1 MLSYQKEEQ
10 NGPAVRGTQT
20 PETRQESSAAHSED
34 YLTVAGH
41 KKRLKQST
49 IILIAVFVVGAFGVW
64 MMIRKAVPSVAA
76 AAAAAQ
82 KKDEVTEIETAVAQL
97 NGMQSEVSSQMK
109 NVTARLNHLSEV
121 GQIAVEDLR
130 KNPFARVRLAD
141 QTNADDPMQKQFA
154 EEQTRRN
161 AAGLQ
166 LWSITAS
173 PVGACCMIN
182 DKLLHLGDKI
192 EGFSVREI
200 RTASVIVEQN
210 GIKVELKLE

>member
-1 MLSYQKEEQ
+1 MLSFQKQ
-10 NGPAVRGTQT
+10 GQIHPAVG
-20 PETRQESSAAHSED
+20 ETKAPVAQQESSAEHRDD

-41 KKRLKQST
+41 EKKLKQST

-64 MMIRKAVPSVAA
+64 MMIRKAVPS

-82 KKDEVTEIETAVAQL
+82 KKDEVAEIEMAVAQL

-130 KNPFARVRLAD
+130 KNPFTREVPSG
-141 QTNADDPMQKQFA
+141 QMNADDPAQKQFL
-154 EEQTRRN
+154 EEQIRRN
-161 AAGLQ
+161 AASLQ

-173 PVGACCMIN
+173 PGSGPRCMIN
-182 DKLLHLGDKI
+182 DKLLHPGDKI
-192 EGFSVREI
+192 EGFSVKEI
-200 RTASVIVEQN
+200 RAASVIVEQN
-210 GIKVELKLE
+210 GIVVELKME

>member
-1 MLSYQKEEQ
+1 MLSFQKQEQ
-10 NGPAVRGTQT
+10 IHPAAG
-20 PETRQESSAAHSED
+20 ETKMPAAQQESSAAHRDD

-41 KKRLKQST
+41 EKKLKQGT
-49 IILIAVFVVGAFGVW
+49 IILMAVFVVGSLGVW
-64 MMIRKAVPSVAA
+64 MMIRKAIPS

-82 KKDEVTEIETAVAQL
+82 KKDEIAEIETAVAQL
-97 NGMQSEVSSQMK
+97 NGMQNEVSSQMK

-130 KNPFARVRLAD
+130 KNPFMRE
-141 QTNADDPMQKQFA
+141 QPSGQMNADDPARKQFLV
-154 EEQTRRN
+154 EQVRRN

-173 PVGACCMIN
+173 PGGARCMIN
-182 DKLLHLGDKI
+182 DKLLHPGDRI
-192 EGFSVREI
+192 EGFSVKEI

-210 GIKVELKLE
+210 GIGVELKME